1 MFSDRRR
8 WDAAT
13 NPLAVLVEKERHAGA
28 EILDLTISNP
38 TRAGFEYPREE
49 ILAALSDARA
59 LIYDPQPRGILFARE
74 AVAKW
79 YAARSIEVDAS
90 RILLTASTSEAYA
103 YLFKLLANP
112 GDEVLTPRPS
122 YPLFE
127 HLAALESVDIK
138 QYPLRY
144 DGAWHVDFDALER
157 AITART
163 RAIVVVNPNN
173 PTGSLL
179 AFDEIE
185 RLDVL
190 AAARNL
196 AIISDEVF
204 ADYTFRGGHPTLIRD
219 RHTLTFSLNGLS
231 KSAGLPQM
239 KLGWMV
245 VSGPGCEG
253 ALERLE
259 WIADT
264 YLSIS
269 SPVQV
274 AAPRLL
280 ACASAV
286 QSQILQRAKSNLATL
301 QSALA
306 NSPFQVLNTEGGW
319 CAVIQVA
326 RTRTEEQWTLDLL
339 RDQNVLVQPGF
350 FYDFETEAYLVVSL
364 LTEPSLLQEG
374 IRRLQIL

>member
-1 MFSDRRR
+1 LLY
-8 WDAAT
+8 DA
-13 NPLAVLVEKERHAGA
+13 
-28 EILDLTISNP
+28 
-38 TRAGFEYPREE
+38 
-49 ILAALSDARA
+49 
-59 LIYDPQPRGILFARE
+59 QPRGLLSARG
-74 AVAKW
+74 AVAEW
-79 YAARSIEVDAS
+79 YARRSIAVDAS
-90 RILLTASTSEAYA
+90 RILITASTSEAYA

-112 GDEVLTPRPS
+112 GDEVLIPRPS

-127 HLAALESVDIK
+127 HLAALESVEIR

-144 DGAWHVDFDALER
+144 DGTWHVDFDALDR
-157 AITART
+157 AITSRT

-179 AFDEIE
+179 SAEEMD
-185 RLDVL
+185 RLDAL

-204 ADYTFRGGHPTLIRD
+204 ADYAFRGGHPTLIGD
-219 RHTLTFSLNGLS
+219 RRTLTFSLNGLS

-245 VSGPGCEG
+245 VSGPSCDDTFN
-253 ALERLE
+253 RLE

-264 YLSIS
+264 YLSVS
-269 SPVQV
+269 APVQV

-286 QSQILQRAKSNLATL
+286 QSRILERAKSNLAAL
-301 QSALA
+301 QTALA
-306 NSPFQVLNTEGGW
+306 NSAFQVLHTEGGW
-319 CAVIQVA
+319 SAVIQVP

-339 RDQNVLVQPGF
+339 REQNVLVQPGF
-350 FYDFETEAYLVVSL
+350 FYDFEAEAYLVVSL
-364 LTEPSLLQEG
+364 LTEPSQLLEG

>member
-1 MFSDRRR
+1 MFSDRLR

-13 NPLAVLVEKERHAGA
+13 NPLAVLVEKKRQARA

-38 TRAGFEYPREE
+38 TRAGFEYPRDE
-49 ILAALSDARA
+49 ILAALTDPSA
-59 LIYDPQPRGILFARE
+59 LIYDPQPRGLLSARE
-74 AVAKW
+74 AVADW
-79 YAARSIEVDAS
+79 YAARSIAVDAS

-127 HLAALESVDIK
+127 HLAALESVEIR

-144 DGAWHVDFDALER
+144 DGAWHLDFAALER
-157 AITART
+157 AITPRS

-185 RLDVL
+185 RLDAL

-204 ADYTFRGGHPTLIRD
+204 ADYTFRGGQPTLIGD
-219 RHTLTFSLNGLS
+219 RRALTFSLNGLS

-239 KLGWMV
+239 KLGWIV
-245 VSGPGCEG
+245 ASGPERDP
-253 ALERLE
+253 ALDRLE

-264 YLSIS
+264 FLSVS
-269 SPVQV
+269 APVQV
-274 AAPRLL
+274 AAPRLVAL
-280 ACASAV
+280 ASAV
-286 QSQILQRAKSNLATL
+286 QSQILQRAKSNLA
-301 QSALA
+301 ALA
-306 NSPFQVLNTEGGW
+306 NALASSPFQVLNTEGGW
-319 CAVIQVA
+319 SAVIQVP
-326 RTRTEEQWTLDLL
+326 RTRTEEHWTLDLL
-339 RDQNVLVQPGF
+339 RDQHVLVQPGF

-364 LTEPSLLQEG
+364 LTEPSHLLEG

>member
-1 MFSDRRR
+1 MFSNRLR

-13 NPLAVLVEKERHAGA
+13 NPLAALLTEKRRAGG
-28 EILDLTISNP
+28 EVLDLTLSNP
-38 TRAGFEYPREE
+38 TQFFANQE
-49 ILAALSDARA
+49 ILPELSRDRW
-59 LIYDPQPRGILFARE
+59 LWLYDPQPRGLLEARE
-74 AVAKW
+74 AVAAW
-79 YAARSIEVDAS
+79 YGMRAIAVDPS

-127 HLAALESVDIK
+127 YLAALESVQVR

-157 AITART
+157 AITPRT

-179 AFDEIE
+179 AANEIAK
-185 RLDVL
+185 LDAR

-204 ADYTFRGGHPTLIRD
+204 ADYTFRGGHPTLIGER
-219 RHTLTFSLNGLS
+219 RALTFSLNGLS
-231 KSAGLPQM
+231 KSAGLPQL
-239 KLGWMV
+239 KLGWIV
-245 VSGPGCEG
+245 ASGPGCND
-253 ALERLE
+253 ALNRLE

-264 YLSIS
+264 YLSVS
-269 SPVQV
+269 APVQ
-274 AAPRLL
+274 AALPRIL
-280 ACASAV
+280 ASAWKV
-286 QSQILQRAKSNLATL
+286 QSQILERAKMNLAAL

-306 NSPFQVLNTEGGW
+306 NSAFQVLHTEGGW
-319 CAVIQVA
+319 SAVVQVP
-326 RTRTEEQWTLDLL
+326 RTRSEEQWTLGLL

-364 LTEPSLLQEG
+364 LTEPSNLQEG